1 VIDNNY
7 YLVTIQM
14 DDGAIHDGVIVEESA
29 GHLAL
34 KNQQTPRLVLPKTQ
48 IDAIKPTGL
57 SLMPEGIETQLDTQ
71 AMADLIGYIKNWR
84 YVGGESP
91 KLPSR

>member
-1 VIDNNY
+1 
-7 YLVTIQM
+7 
-14 DDGAIHDGVIVEESA
+14 
-29 GHLAL
+29 
-34 KNQQTPRLVLPKTQ
+34 
-48 IDAIKPTGL
+48 
-57 SLMPEGIETQLDTQ
+57 MPEGIETQLDTQ